1 MDQVYMYKRV
11 SIGVCMR
18 QVYIYAQVIHNC
30 MCIHYKHNM
39 YWYGFH
45 ISVHVYFI
53 YILNIQ

>member
-1 MDQVYMYKRV
+1 MHGSSLYVCVSVYRCICMDQVYM
-11 SIGVCMR
+11 
-18 QVYIYAQVIHNC
+18 YAQVIHNC

-53 YILNIQ
+53 YIF